1 MIATIERRAVLHA
14 VAEAARIGPAAFLSR
29 YGFAPGTRD
38 VLEVGHL
45 QLPPKAVLAVA
56 HARQHGGDPLRPRD
70 FSGGLEHAARR
81 LVHLGF
87 RVRRDGVELSRDDVA
102 IPKRFS
108 MRPLEADLRLYVCRP
123 TSELSV
129 EACQRHGFGALLSP
143 LEVRTTKAGEKRI
156 RDMSGHVYPLEGRP
170 YVLDNGAWACS
181 QAGAAWRARPME
193 KLVERLG
200 AGAEWLVLPDIVGGG
215 EASLDRSI
223 GWLAERGSWLADHG
237 VRSVALAVQD
247 GMTVERV
254 RPLLEQHQIGVLF
267 VGGTAGVGT
276 PNWKWKTLH
285 DWAELGLDL
294 GIRVHVGRV
303 NGLRRALLC
312 RDLGVSSIDGSC
324 ITQYSVN
331 APKMAKAHDDVDA
344 PHHVEAARYA
354 CKRRRFE
361 LALGR
366 PF

>member
-1 MIATIERRAVLHA
+1 IERRAVLHA
-14 VAEAARIGPAAFLSR
+14 VAEAARIGPDAFLAR

-38 VLEVGHL
+38 TVEVGGL
-45 QLPPKAVLAVA
+45 ELPPKAVLGVA
-56 HARQHGGDPLRPRD
+56 AAYQHGGDPLRASE
-70 FSGGLEHAARR
+70 FSGGLRGAARQ
-81 LVHLGF
+81 LVNLGF
-87 RVRRDGVELSRDDVA
+87 RVWRDGEQLTPDDVA
-102 IPKRFS
+102 IPRCLAL
-108 MRPLEADLRLYVCRP
+108 RPLRADLRLYVCRP

-129 EACQRHGFGALLSP
+129 AACKRFGFGTLLSP
-143 LEVRTTKAGEKRI
+143 LEVRTTKAGDKRI

-181 QAGAAWRARPME
+181 QASADWRGRPME

-200 AGAEWLVLPDIVGGG
+200 AGAEWLVLPDIVNGG
-215 EASLDRSI
+215 EASLERSI
-223 GWLAERGSWLADHG
+223 SWLTDRRSWLADHG
-237 VRSVALAVQD
+237 VDTVALAVQD

-254 RPLLEQHQIGVLF
+254 RPLLEQHEIGVLF
-267 VGGTAGVGT
+267 VGGSAGVGT
-276 PNWKWKTLH
+276 PNWKWQTLH

-331 APKMAKAHDDVDA
+331 APKMAKA
-344 PHHVEAARYA
+344 
-354 CKRRRFE
+354 
-361 LALGR
+361 
-366 PF
+366 

>member
-14 VAEAARIGPAAFLSR
+14 VAEAARVGPDEFLRR

-38 VLEVGHL
+38 TVEVGGL
-45 QLPPKAVLAVA
+45 ELPPKAVLGVA
-56 HARQHGGDPLRPRD
+56 ARYQHGGDPLRASE
-70 FSGGLEHAARR
+70 FSGGLRGAARQ
-81 LVHLGF
+81 LVNLGF
-87 RVRRDGVELSRDDVA
+87 RVRRGGELLTPDDVS
-102 IPKRFS
+102 IPRS
-108 MRPLEADLRLYVCRP
+108 IGLRPVRADLRLYVCRP
-123 TSELSV
+123 TSELAV
-129 EACQRHGFGALLSP
+129 EACRRHGFGTLLSP
-143 LEVRTTKAGEKRI
+143 VER
-156 RDMSGHVYPLEGRP
+156 RDTAQGVKLRDLSGHVYPLDGRP
-170 YVLDNGAWACS
+170 YVLDNGAWTCHK
-181 QAGAAWRARPME
+181 AGAEWRAGPMN

-200 AGAEWLVLPDIVGGG
+200 AGAEWLVLPDIVGAG

-223 GWLAERGSWLADHG
+223 SWLEDRRSWLADHG

-247 GMTVERV
+247 GMTVDRV

-267 VGGTAGVGT
+267 VGGSAGVNT
-276 PNWKWKTLH
+276 PNWKWRTLH

-324 ITQYSVN
+324 VTQYSVN
-331 APKMAKAHDDVDA
+331 APKLAKAHDDVDA
-344 PHHVEAARYA
+344 PHDVEAARYN